1 MDGSRGGPDRRWG
14 GVPERGAISQT
25 AHSGT
30 SQGLLRPEQG
40 GARSG
45 GKVTCVNC
53 QCGRKEG
60 SVLFNDALN
69 TFYLRLYGRKEGS
82 VLFNDALN
90 TFYLRLYGR
99 KEGRKCFI

>member
-40 GARSG
+40 GTRSG

-53 QCGRKEG
+53 QCGRKE
-60 SVLFNDALN
+60 V
-69 TFYLRLYGRKEGS
+69 FYLTTHSTHFIYGLYGRKEGN